1 MSLADLPQ
9 VHAIETRC
17 YTTPWSLNS
26 FKYEIGNPDAV
37 LKAAVSE
44 NRVIGY
50 ACARTILDMT
60 HLLNITVL
68 PEHRRKGVADML
80 LRAVIEELKRSKPG
94 IKLTLEVRQSNTAAI
109 KLYEKFGF
117 TITGSRKG
125 YYQKPADDALL
136 MELEIH

>member
-9 VHAIETRC
+9 VHVIETLC

-26 FKYEIGNPDAV
+26 FKYEIGNPDTI
-37 LKAAVSE
+37 LKSAVSE
-44 NRVIGY
+44 NQIIGY
-50 ACARTILDMT
+50 VCARTILDMT

-68 PEHRRKGVADML
+68 PEHRCQGVAGIL

-94 IKLTLEVRQSNTAAI
+94 IKLTLEVRQSNIAAI

-117 TITGSRKG
+117 TITGTRKG